1 MPIAIISF
9 TSNHLLPT
17 IKPTEGRISVSTCA
31 PSMAQEA
38 SETSVASSSVSANSR
53 WEIHDDFPSTWS
65 AINQWPQS
73 SHRSISSSCDEG
85 LCISNSSSFTN
96 TYLSGERVEN
106 QLWNQV
112 LLNVGSGGDMH
123 NHHGDGDNF
132 LQTLTSKGPSRRNQM
147 SNPACDYP
155 KKLDTNFD
163 FPNPLS
169 LNTFEKHLSSY
180 NGSTNQDEGTPQL
193 DQHIAPSPWS
203 SPMTPFMVQYSTS
216 RITPVKHEL
225 PTSPSYPGNK
235 SVRERSTSY
244 KPPYGR
250 NIEGES
256 EHRDMEA
263 PTAFPPPP
271 SNNGFGYQFG
281 VSSLSDLI
289 SFGDCV
295 NRPSTELRP
304 SRSYL
309 RGSDSSYG
317 RIQGHDGSSSR
328 EHGKSTGTTEGKK
341 KRSDENSQT
350 QLKKSKHE
358 NSTVSSLQAPK
369 VKMTDKITS
378 LQQLVSPFGKTDTA
392 SVLFETINC
401 IKVLQEQVQLLSNSY
416 MKSSRIKDHSS
427 WGEMN
432 KKEKAEAEADLR
444 SKGLC
449 LVPVSCVPQVHQQS
463 RGPEYWMHAFRSSL
477 FR

>member
-31 PSMAQEA
+31 PAMAQEA

-53 WEIHDDFPSTWS
+53 WEIHADFPSTWS
-65 AINQWPQS
+65 TIDQWPQS
-73 SHRSISSSCDEG
+73 SHRSISSCDEG

-96 TYLSGERVEN
+96 AYLSGERAEN
-106 QLWNQV
+106 QPWNQV

-132 LQTLTSKGPSRRNQM
+132 LQVLTSKSLSRRNQM

-155 KKLDTNFD
+155 KKLDSSFD

-180 NGSTNQDEGTPQL
+180 NGSTNQDERTPPL
-193 DQHIAPSPWS
+193 DRHVAPSSCS

-216 RITPVKHEL
+216 RINPIKHEL
-225 PTSPSYPGNK
+225 PTSPSYPGDK

-250 NIEGES
+250 YIEGES
-256 EHRDMEA
+256 EHQDMEA
-263 PTAFPPPP
+263 PTAFLPPP

-328 EHGKSTGTTEGKK
+328 EHGKSAGTTEGKK
-341 KRSDENSQT
+341 KRSDDNSPT

-369 VKMTDKITS
+369 VKMTDKITA

-392 SVLFETINC
+392 SVLFETFNS
-401 IKVLQEQVQLLSNSY
+401 IKILQEQVQ
-416 MKSSRIKDHSS
+416 DHSS
-427 WGEMN
+427 WGEVS
-432 KKEKAEAEADLR
+432 KKEKAEAEVDLR

-449 LVPVSCVPQVHQQS
+449 LVPVSCIPQVHQQS
-463 RGPEYWMHAFRSSL
+463 RGPDYWMHAFRSSL
-477 FR
+477 YR